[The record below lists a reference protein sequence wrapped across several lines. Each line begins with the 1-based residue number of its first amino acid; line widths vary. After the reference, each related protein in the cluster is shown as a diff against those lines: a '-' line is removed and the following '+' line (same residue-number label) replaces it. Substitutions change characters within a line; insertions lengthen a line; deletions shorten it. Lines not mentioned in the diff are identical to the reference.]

1 MGEIW
6 PAVLGSCALLATG
19 ALLTLAAGRWGR
31 EENGGAGGRGR
42 TSNTILLAL
51 GGFLVAFIVAM
62 TVIFCVKGA
71 VPDTLIQYTLGA
83 GGVEAL
89 LLAGIKI
96 SKVVTGDKPGEDE

>member
-1 MGEIW
+1 M
-6 PAVLGSCALLATG
+6 SRK
-19 ALLTLAAGRWGR
+19 RWR
-31 EENGGAGGRGR
+31 EAR
-42 TSNTILLAL
+42 TSNVILLAMGL
-51 GGFLVAFIVAM
+51 FAAVFIATM

-96 SKVVTGDKPGEDE
+96 SKVRAGNKPGESEDTYHDESI

>member
-1 MGEIW
+1 MKMSNLVLL
-6 PAVLGSCALLATG
+6 VLGLF
-19 ALLTLAAGRWGR
+19 AG
-31 EENGGAGGRGR
+31 
-42 TSNTILLAL
+42 
-51 GGFLVAFIVAM
+51 AFIVAM

-96 SKVVTGDKPGEDE
+96 SKVRAGETGGDEESRP

>member
-1 MGEIW
+1 MK
-6 PAVLGSCALLATG
+6 
-19 ALLTLAAGRWGR
+19 
-31 EENGGAGGRGR
+31 
-42 TSNTILLAL
+42 TSNLILAL
-51 GGFLVAFIVAM
+51 MGLFLLAFIVAM

-96 SKVVTGDKPGEDE
+96 SKVVTGDNSRSSRKQGEQENLTVESEEAHD

>member
-1 MGEIW
+1 MK
-6 PAVLGSCALLATG
+6 
-19 ALLTLAAGRWGR
+19 
-31 EENGGAGGRGR
+31 
-42 TSNTILLAL
+42 TSNLILLAL
-51 GGFLVAFIVAM
+51 GLFALAFIVAM

-96 SKVVTGDKPGEDE
+96 SKVRAGEWSGESEETYEKD